1 MATLDAM
8 PPVLL
13 ERFVA
18 PDGLEL
24 AVERRGAPDAPVLLF
39 AHGFGQTRQA
49 WRGAAAALSRAGW
62 QCVSFDARGHGD
74 SGRVVSGAYHFEQF
88 TDDLRALAEAQ
99 RSPPVLVGASMGG
112 LLGIAVAGEQQRPT
126 PFSALALVDITPRWE
141 PAGVARILKFM
152 RMHPEGF
159 QNFAEATQAVA
170 DYLPHRSGRKNE
182 AGLRE
187 LLHEGPDG
195 RWRWHWDPS
204 LLDVVER
211 EGPLR
216 QRALLEATRRIR
228 VPTLLLSGAASDVV
242 SEHTVEEFLALLPGA
257 VHIRVTGATHTLV
270 GDANDAF
277 VSALGG
283 FLRGLSSMKS
293 GATQP

>member
-1 MATLDAM
+1 MATLDAI
-8 PPVLL
+8 PPVVL

-49 WRGAAAALSRAGW
+49 WRGAATLLSREGW

-74 SGRVVSGAYHFEQF
+74 SGRAVGGAYEFEQF

-99 RSPPVLVGASMGG
+99 RSRPVLIGASMGG
-112 LLGIAVAGEQQRPT
+112 LLGIAVAGEPHRPA

-141 PAGVARILKFM
+141 PAGVARILTFM
-152 RMHPEGF
+152 RMYPEGF
-159 QNFAEATQAVA
+159 QNFADAAKAVA
-170 DYLPHRSGRKNE
+170 NYLPHRSGRKNE
-182 AGLRE
+182 SGLRA
-187 LLHEGPDG
+187 LLHEGPD
-195 RWRWHWDPS
+195 RRLRWHWDPS

-211 EGPLR
+211 EGPMR
-216 QRALLEATRRIR
+216 QRALLEATRHIR
-228 VPTLLLSGAASDVV
+228 VPTILLSGTASDVV

-283 FLRGLSSMKS
+283 FLRGLFTMKS
-293 GATQP
+293 GALET